1 MRIRPVIRI
10 GPFVITSGGRR
21 ALAPRPGKVQLRTS
35 DLVLLGLMA
44 CLAMFGIVMAV
55 ITG

>member
-21 ALAPRPGKVQLRTS
+21 ATVPRPGRVRLRGS
-35 DLVLLGLMA
+35 DLAVLA
-44 CLAMFGIVMAV
+44 LAAGMLTFILVMAV
-55 ITG
+55 VTG

>member
-21 ALAPRPGKVQLRTS
+21 AMAPRPGRVRLRTS
-35 DLVLLGLMA
+35 DYVVLL
-44 CLAMFGIVMAV
+44 LAAGMLVFGIVMAV
-55 ITG
+55 VTA